1 MTLITIEGETMKA
14 SPWFRR
20 LRVGDSIALV
30 LGSARNAP
38 RAFRRLDLGPRPLLV
53 EHGTQELA
61 LRRAL
66 DVPAA

>member
-1 MTLITIEGETMKA
+1 MTLITVEGETVKA

-20 LRVGDSIALV
+20 LRVGESIALV
-30 LGSARNAP
+30 LGPRTAP

-66 DVPAA
+66 DVPA

>member
-1 MTLITIEGETMKA
+1 MTLITSDGSTLCA

-20 LRVGDSIALV
+20 MKVGDSIALA
-30 LGSARNAP
+30 LAPRAAP
-38 RAFRRLDLGPRPLLV
+38 RAFRRLDLGARPLLV

-66 DVPAA
+66 DVPA